1 MAAEPVRI
9 PVPVETPVA
18 VFDLVARGYDRDQV
32 HEYVARLEQEL
43 AELRWEKEFVEAREA
58 ELATRQDEL
67 DLRQALIDAWEP
79 SWEALGER
87 AQQIM
92 ASTQQHAST
101 LRAQAA
107 KESTELLGRAQAECG
122 QLRAAAEQE
131 ADTLRRSAHRLLE
144 VARSDSDRLRELLDI
159 DLDRKRRD
167 GELEITGLVNRAQV
181 TAEETIAAAQRKAVR
196 ITADATESL
205 AKLQRERDEI
215 ARQLDNLVG
224 RLQSVAAHLN
234 DRAEDDD

>member
-9 PVPVETPVA
+9 PVPVEMPVA
-18 VFDLVARGYDRDQV
+18 VFDIAARGYDRDQV
-32 HEYVARLEQEL
+32 HQYVARLEQEL

-67 DLRQALIDAWEP
+67 DRRQALIDAWEP
-79 SWEALGER
+79 SWAALGER
-87 AQQIM
+87 AQQVM
-92 ASTQQHAST
+92 TSTQQQAST

-107 KESTELLGRAQAECG
+107 QESTELLSQAQAECA
-122 QLRAAAEQE
+122 QLRTAAEQE
-131 ADTLRRSAHRLLE
+131 ADALRRSAHRLLE
-144 VARSDSDRLRELLDI
+144 VARSDADRLRELLDL

-167 GELEITGLVNRAQV
+167 GELEVTGIVNRAQV

-196 ITADATESL
+196 ITVDAKESL
-205 AKLQRERDEI
+205 ARLQRERDEI
-215 ARQLDNLVG
+215 ARHLDNLVG

-234 DRAEDDD
+234 DGIEDDD